1 VVAGRANVP
10 ARIDL
15 GMSQGRTRVLLVAAT
30 FVSGMLAGGIVDR
43 VIVGGPAWHELGAA
57 AWVQY
62 SRLADLGSGLIA
74 YPVEGVGSTLLI
86 IATTLSNH
94 FDRDAPRGVTFP
106 LYFALAFS
114 IAGLLLTVKA
124 APIML
129 GLASSES
136 AAAAQRA
143 FDEFYLWGL
152 YSRGFADTLAFAAL
166 IWALSNLRQQR
177 T

>member
-1 VVAGRANVP
+1 MLVNCANIEIGI
-10 ARIDL
+10 AL
-15 GMSQGRTRVLLVAAT
+15 NHLV
-30 FVSGMLAGGIVDR
+30 FVSLPECGF
-43 VIVGGPAWHELGAA
+43 PF
-57 AWVQY
+57 
-62 SRLADLGSGLIA
+62 
-74 YPVEGVGSTLLI
+74 LL
-86 IATTLSNH
+86 
-94 FDRDAPRGVTFP
+94 

-143 FDEFYLWGL
+143 LEEFYLWGL